1 MLNRLQL
8 LILIGLLSFV
18 GLPVLGVEV
27 VRAEKGEDRYPL
39 GNPLEQFPSY
49 SSVDLLAQDNLTRVT
64 GVEVIQTQ
72 EGLEL
77 ILKTVAGSE
86 RLVPLILPEGNDLVI
101 DILDATLAFSI
112 RNGVEELN
120 PAPGIRRVTVN
131 NAEEN
136 SIQVRIT
143 GENQAPSAEVLPS
156 RQDLILSIAPEGSI
170 AQQPDE
176 EIEIIA
182 TGQREEDDYTV
193 PDANTATRTD
203 TPIRDIPQSIQVIP
217 RQVLEDQNTQRIQDA
232 LQNVSGVSKQGNYGG
247 TDAGGFNLRGFTQEV
262 TFRNG
267 LRDNTFYSITDVANI
282 DRIEV
287 LKGPASVLFGQAEPG
302 GIINIIT
309 KQPLS
314 EPYYSV
320 NFSAGNFDFYR
331 PTIDLSGPLN
341 EDKSLLYRLNLAYQ
355 NSDSFRDFN
364 STERILIAPTL
375 KWEISDRTILNLDFE
390 YLHNEFTFDRGIPSI
405 GDRPADIPIER
416 FLGYPSLDDYG
427 GTHYRAGYRLEHQF
441 SDNLS
446 LRNAFF
452 VSSFKEAGPSV
463 DNNGS
468 LIDDRFLPKAFYDG
482 EGIRENYTLQT
493 ELVGKFSTGKIS
505 HQLLFGVD
513 LNRITAYNNYPG
525 VALPDIDIFNP
536 NYNVTLPSELDPF
549 LFISRVISLGIYLQD
564 QVTLADNL
572 KLLVGGR
579 LDFSEQEDIFPL
591 DGDTSEQSDD
601 AFSPRIGIVY
611 QPIGPLS
618 LYASY
623 SSSFLP
629 TIGLSATNTP
639 FEPQRGNQYE
649 IGVKA
654 DITENLFAT
663 FAAFHLTK
671 SNILTTDP
679 NDPNFS
685 IQVGEQRSQG
695 IEFDLTGEILPG
707 WNYIAAYAYT
717 DAEVSEDNAIAVGN
731 RLANVPENAASL
743 WTTYRIQDGNWQGL
757 GFGLGLYYVGDRNA
771 DLENTAI
778 LPNYFRTDAAIFYE
792 TERWKAGLNF
802 TNLFDET
809 YYETS
814 QSRDIIYPGAPFTV
828 LGTVSVEF

>member
-1 MLNRLQL
+1 MFNRLQL
-8 LILIGLLSFV
+8 LILTSLLSLVTMPILGAEEVEGAGEASFDRKM
-18 GLPVLGVEV
+18 VLI
-27 VRAEKGEDRYPL
+27 EKFPSSSVPDALANPL
-39 GNPLEQFPSY
+39 GQFPSY

-101 DILDATLAFSI
+101 DILDTTLAFSI
-112 RNGVEELN
+112 RNGVTELN
-120 PAPGIRRVTVN
+120 PAPGISRVTVN
-131 NAEEN
+131 KVEEN
-136 SIQVRIT
+136 SIRVRIT
-143 GENQAPSAEVLPS
+143 GETQTPSAEVVTG
-156 RQDLILSIAPEGSI
+156 RDDLVLSITPE
-170 AQQPDE
+170 AATTEQQPDE
-176 EIEIIA
+176 EIEVIA
-182 TGQREEDDYTV
+182 TGEAEAEDSYKVDEAT
-193 PDANTATRTD
+193 TATRTD
-203 TPIRDIPQSIQVIP
+203 APLRDIPQSIQVIP
-217 RQVLEDQNTQRIQDA
+217 RQILEEQNTQRIQDA
-232 LQNVSGVSKQGNYGG
+232 LQNVSGVTKQGNYGG
-247 TDAGGFNLRGFTQEV
+247 TEAGGFNLRGFTQEV
-262 TFRNG
+262 TFRNS

-320 NFSAGNFDFYR
+320 SFSAGNFDFYR

-375 KWEISDRTILNLDFE
+375 KWEISDRTTLNLDFE
-390 YLHNEFTFDRGIPSI
+390 YLHNEFTFDRGIPAV

-427 GTHYRAGYRLEHQF
+427 GTHYRAGYRFEHQF

-452 VSSFKEAGPSV
+452 VSSFKEAGLSV

-468 LIDDRFLPKAFYDG
+468 LIDNRFLPKAFYDG

-493 ELVGKFSTGKIS
+493 ELMGKFSTGKIS
-505 HQLLFGVD
+505 HQLLFGVN

-525 VALPDIDIFNP
+525 AALPDIDIFNP

-549 LFISRVISLGIYLQD
+549 LFISRVSSLGIYLQD

-611 QPIGPLS
+611 QPIEPLS

-629 TIGLSATNTP
+629 TIGLSAANTP

-663 FAAFHLTK
+663 LAAFHLTK

-685 IQVGEQRSQG
+685 IQVGKQRSQG
-695 IEFDLTGEILPG
+695 IELDLTGEILPG
-707 WNYIAAYAYT
+707 WNVIAAYAYT
-717 DAEVSEDNAIAVGN
+717 DAEVTEDNAIAVGN

-743 WTTYRIQDGNWQGL
+743 WTTYKIQDGNLQGL
-757 GFGLGLYYVGDRNA
+757 GFGLGLYYAGDRNA
-771 DLENTAI
+771 DLDNTAF

-792 TERWKAGLNF
+792 
-802 TNLFDET
+802 
-809 YYETS
+809 
-814 QSRDIIYPGAPFTV
+814 
-828 LGTVSVEF
+828 